1 MPRRTIWSVL
11 AAALLCLVMLPATAL
26 AADNDTVYVGGVELT
41 GSTSNPAYATT
52 DNSGNVST
60 DYATADNY
68 NIKWDGNTLTL
79 KGAYITKEVSTPGL
93 SSPVE
98 GAAIGV
104 YNQSG
109 DANLTIT
116 LEGTNTIKDVSL
128 AIWVF
133 APSGNASL
141 TITGDGILSASSGFN
156 PGIRVQSNTGNAA
169 LTIQNAEVTAT
180 SAHGDGVC
188 VQSAAGSSVSLTV
201 DGGSLTAT
209 GRGTYG
215 DGIRFQ
221 ISANFSGSGTPTVT
235 VSNNAIVRGSG
246 NAGGIV
252 SNASAATPSGAGIVF
267 DGGTGTVY
275 GSVTLQEDLEIG
287 EGESLDVSDGAA
299 LTVPEDVIL
308 VNRGTLNIGTGS
320 ILNNN
325 GALGNAGTTT
335 VDGSIKNAGQI
346 MNTEDGAF
354 SGAGTIGNDSSS
366 GHGSFSN
373 LGSVSGDIKVSGN
386 QIVNYVT
393 KVTLDS
399 TTLTLVED
407 ETGSLTAQLTP
418 TNATYQG
425 VSWSSD
431 DPSVATVTTDPS
443 GTSKAIVTAVGP
455 GTATITAK
463 ADNNGDALG
472 NNVFATC
479 SVTVLERTTITG
491 QPNSIT
497 VDAGANATF
506 SVTATGSGSL
516 AYQWQVSTD
525 DGDTWTDVPGATSP
539 SHTVESVTEDMS
551 GTWYRCVV
559 TGDGGV
565 ATSEPATLTVA
576 HVHKPASAWLS
587 DEDGHWHAC
596 ENGCGTRL
604 DAAAHVP
611 ETTGEKD
618 ATCTDEGYTG
628 DITCAVC
635 GHVIEKG
642 AAIPATDH
650 TWGAWGVTEPATC
663 TEDGLETRTCK
674 ACGEEEIRSVP
685 ALGHDFENGTCAVC
699 GAKDEG
705 YVAPEEPKD
714 PEQTPEPSDPE
725 PTVPETGDATASF
738 SLALGV
744 LGAAALGA
752 GAIARRRG

>member
-1 MPRRTIWSVL
+1 MKKRMTSLFL
-11 AAALLCLVMLPATAL
+11 ALALCLGLLPVTAL
-26 AADNDTVYVGGVELT
+26 AAEGDTVYVGGVALT
-41 GSTSNPAYATT
+41 GSSTSIAYAIT
-52 DNSGNVST
+52 NESGEVVK
-60 DYATADNY
+60 DGAYANNY
-68 NIKWDGNTLTL
+68 NIKWDGSTLTL
-79 KGAYITKEVSTPGL
+79 RNATIKESVSTDTSTLIAGT
-93 SSPVE
+93 
-98 GAAIGV
+98 AIGMLTE
-104 YNQSG
+104 SG
-109 DANLTIT
+109 DAKLTIK
-116 LEGTNTIKDVSL
+116 LEGTNTIAEVSMGIYVL
-128 AIWVF
+128 A
-133 APSGNASL
+133 SSKSTGSASL

-156 PGIRVQSNTGNAA
+156 PGIRVQSNTGNGTLAITGA
-169 LTIQNAEVTAT
+169 KVTA
-180 SAHGDGVC
+180 SSSSSGNGVQIRVGDG
-188 VQSAAGSSVSLTV
+188 SNASLTV
-201 DGGSLTAT
+201 NGGSLTAT
-209 GRGTYG
+209 ATGSNSGIHFQFGSG
-215 DGIRFQ
+215 D
-221 ISANFSGSGTPTVT
+221 SGSGTPRLTVCGNT
-235 VSNNAIVRGSG
+235 IVKASG
-246 NAGGIV
+246 DTGGIT
-252 SNASAATPSGAGIVF
+252 SNCSPVTPSGAGIVF

-275 GSVTLQEDLEIG
+275 GDVTLQDDLEIG

-308 VNRGTLNIGTGS
+308 VNRGTLNVGTGS
-320 ILNNN
+320 SLNNN

-346 MNTEDGAF
+346 MNTEDGVF
-354 SGAGTIGNDSSS
+354 SGAGTIVNDSSS

-373 LGSVSGDIKVSGN
+373 LGSVSDGITVSGN

-399 TTLTLVED
+399 PALTLVKGD
-407 ETGSLTAQLTP
+407 TGSLTAQLTP
-418 TNATYQG
+418 ANATYQG

-506 SVTATGSGSL
+506 SVTATGSGSQ

-525 DGDTWTDVPGATSP
+525 DGDTWTDVPGATSH
-539 SHTVESVTEDMS
+539 SYTVESVTEDMS

-628 DITCAVC
+628 DIICSVC
-635 GHVIEKG
+635 GHVIAKG
-642 AAIPATDH
+642 ETVPATGH
-650 TWGAWGVTEPATC
+650 AWGAWAAAEPATC
-663 TEDGLETRTCK
+663 TEDGLEIRTCA
-674 ACGEEEIRSVP
+674 ACGETQNRIAP
-685 ALGHDFENGTCAVC
+685 ASGHSFTSYASNHDATCTEDGTETAACDNGC
-699 GAKDEG
+699 GATDTRADEG
-705 YVAPEEPKD
+705 SALAMERAFRRDAEGIYQKLIEILND
-714 PEQTPEPSDPE
+714 G
-725 PTVPETGDATASF
+725 TVE
-738 SLALGV
+738 
-744 LGAAALGA
+744 
-752 GAIARRRG
+752 R